1 MEKLKLYNMVMD
13 CEQTDAYNSRRSHT
27 IKEKR
32 ERFDS
37 EYHQENFKRWIR
49 QLYTDKYI
57 NLGGEYNYKIILNL
71 IDDIDKILKNQ
82 KLKLNTNVFKNN
94 AASYIYNVSNN
105 EF

>member
-1 MEKLKLYNMVMD
+1 MVMD
-13 CEQTDAYNSRRSHT
+13 CEQTDAYNSRRSRT

-49 QLYTDKYI
+49 QLYTDKYT

-94 AASYIYNVSNN
+94 AASYIYNASNN